1 MPIDKF
7 GRHITSQYKFS
18 DSDNDTDNELI
29 YVLQTSHN
37 EDITFVKNKLE
48 EISATISKLIEDNKN
63 LNKEILNI
71 IEDVN
76 LLFKEL
82 KIYDRTENTR
92 EQQ

>member
-18 DSDNDTDNELI
+18 DSDNDTDNELT